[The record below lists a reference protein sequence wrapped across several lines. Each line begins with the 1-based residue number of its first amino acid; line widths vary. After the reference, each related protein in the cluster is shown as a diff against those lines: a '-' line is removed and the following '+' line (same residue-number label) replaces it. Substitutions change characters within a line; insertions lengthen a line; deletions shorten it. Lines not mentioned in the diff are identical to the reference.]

1 LAHPIGPPWIAS
13 NLATIAKGYHN
24 KYMHKL
30 GCVHETRFLCRVRL
44 ARSARCF
51 WSLFLLFAPA
61 LVAAETTTSP
71 QKTAHSLTFER
82 DVRPIL
88 RAHCLDCHGNQNVR
102 KGGLDMRLRRL
113 MVKGGESG
121 PVISPGHPEES
132 YLLDRVKAREMPPGD
147 QKLSSAEIAVL
158 ETWIQEGARTAQKEP
173 AEISAA
179 ALITAEDRDFWCF
192 RPIRRPP
199 IPRFAPSDR
208 IRTPIDAL
216 LMAALKPKQLAFSPE
231 ADRRTLVR
239 RLSLDLLGLPPAPAE
254 LDAFLTDTSPNA
266 YERLVDRMLA
276 SPHYGERWGRHWL
289 DVAGYAD
296 SEGFDD
302 QDVPRPEAFHF
313 RDYVI
318 RAFNANKPFDQFV
331 AEQLAGDEMLPPQK
345 GDLTPEAIEKLSA
358 TGFLRMAAD
367 GTANSNTPA
376 AANQNIADT
385 IKIVSTSLLGLSVG
399 CAQCHD
405 HRYDPILQDDYY
417 RLRAVFEPAL
427 NWKNWRVPSQRRVS
441 LYTQADRARVA
452 AVNQEASAAAAK
464 VAEKERRYVAE
475 ALEKELSKFAPS
487 VAKELRTALD
497 TPVPKRTAA
506 QNQLLSQ
513 HPSVNISAGLLS
525 QFNPAADAELQKER
539 AKVAAIQAR
548 APVEDFLRVLT
559 ENPGE
564 LPPTYLFYRGEF
576 GQPRQEEEPGDL
588 TVCVAEGSTGII
600 PRRNAKRATSG
611 RRVAYAQRLMSGR
624 HPLVGR
630 VLVNRI
636 WLHHFGRGLVATPAD
651 FGRMGER
658 PTNPELLD
666 WLADEFATS
675 GWNLK
680 RLQRQIVTSTA
691 YRQSSART
699 PERET
704 ADPDN
709 LLLSRMNVRRLDA
722 EVVRDCV
729 LTTSGSF
736 YGRMSG
742 RPVPVREDAVG
753 QIVVGVDTKVGANE
767 PGAEVPIGAEAFRRS
782 VYIEVRRSRPLALLR
797 TFDLPVMETNCD
809 RRVPSTSAPQALMLM
824 NSEFALSQANR
835 FAMRLQ
841 RDTGT
846 DPRLQV
852 ARAFEIAFA
861 RPATQAEV
869 AESVAF
875 LERQAK
881 ELKVPPAAAGTPK
894 HHPAP
899 AEPALQPL
907 TDFCQALISSNE
919 FLYSD

>member
-1 LAHPIGPPWIAS
+1 
-13 NLATIAKGYHN
+13 
-24 KYMHKL
+24 MHKL
-30 GCVHETRFLCRVRL
+30 GCVARWGSSPIVTRS
-44 ARSARCF
+44 RSWFC
-51 WSLFLLFAPA
+51 SLVLLFAPA
-61 LVAAETTTSP
+61 VLPAETIEP
-71 QKTAHSLTFER
+71 LKKAVRPLTFER
-82 DVRPIL
+82 DIRPIL
-88 RAHCLDCHGNQNVR
+88 RVHCLDCHGNQNVR
-102 KGGLDMRLRRL
+102 KGALDMRLRRL

-121 PVISPGHPEES
+121 PALTPGRPDES
-132 YLLDRVKAREMPPGD
+132 YLLDRVKSGEMPPGD
-147 QKLSSAEIAVL
+147 QKLSSAEIAVI
-158 ETWIQEGARTAQKEP
+158 ETWIREGAPTAQKEP
-173 AEISAA
+173 TEIGAA

-192 RPIRRPP
+192 RRIRRPP
-199 IPRFAPSDR
+199 IPRFGANDR

-216 LMAALKPKQLAFSPE
+216 LIAALQPKQLTFSPE

-254 LDAFLTDTSPNA
+254 VEAFLADTSPDP

-302 QDVPRPEAFHF
+302 QDVPRSEAFHF

-331 AEQLAGDEMLPPQK
+331 AEQLAGDELLPPQK
-345 GDLTPEAIEKLSA
+345 GDLTPEAIERLSA

-367 GTANSNTPA
+367 GTASANTPA

-475 ALEKELSKFAPS
+475 ALEKELSKFAAS
-487 VAKELRTALD
+487 VAKELKAALD
-497 TPVPKRTAA
+497 TPAPKRTAA
-506 QNQLLSQ
+506 QNQLLSL
-513 HPSVNISAGLLS
+513 HPSVNISPGLLS
-525 QFNPAADAELQKER
+525 QYNPTADTDLQKDR

-564 LPPTYLFYRGEF
+564 LPPTLLFYRGEF

-588 TVCVAEGSTGII
+588 TVCAAAGESGAI
-600 PRRNAKRATSG
+600 PRRDSNAPTSG
-611 RRVAYAQRLMSGR
+611 RRLAYARRLMSGK

-636 WLHHFGRGLVATPAD
+636 WLHHFGRGLVSTPAD

-680 RLQRQIVTSTA
+680 RLQRLIVTSTA

-699 PERET
+699 AR
-704 ADPDN
+704 A
-709 LLLSRMNVRRLDA
+709 RR
-722 EVVRDCV
+722 
-729 LTTSGSF
+729 
-736 YGRMSG
+736 
-742 RPVPVREDAVG
+742 
-753 QIVVGVDTKVGANE
+753 
-767 PGAEVPIGAEAFRRS
+767 
-782 VYIEVRRSRPLALLR
+782 RRSR
-797 TFDLPVMETNCD
+797 
-809 RRVPSTSAPQALMLM
+809 
-824 NSEFALSQANR
+824 
-835 FAMRLQ
+835 
-841 RDTGT
+841 
-846 DPRLQV
+846 
-852 ARAFEIAFA
+852 
-861 RPATQAEV
+861 
-869 AESVAF
+869 
-875 LERQAK
+875 
-881 ELKVPPAAAGTPK
+881 
-894 HHPAP
+894 
-899 AEPALQPL
+899 
-907 TDFCQALISSNE
+907 
-919 FLYSD
+919 

>member
-1 LAHPIGPPWIAS
+1 
-13 NLATIAKGYHN
+13 
-24 KYMHKL
+24 MHKL
-30 GCVHETRFLCRVRL
+30 GCVARWGLSPIATRSGSWFCSVV
-44 ARSARCF
+44 
-51 WSLFLLFAPA
+51 LLFAPA
-61 LVAAETTTSP
+61 VLPAETIES
-71 QKTAHSLTFER
+71 QKKAARPLTFER
-82 DVRPIL
+82 DIRPIL
-88 RAHCLDCHGNQNVR
+88 RVHCLDCHGNKNVR
-102 KGGLDMRLRRL
+102 KGALDMRLRRL

-121 PVISPGHPEES
+121 PALSPGHPDQS
-132 YLLDRVKAREMPPGD
+132 YLLDRVKSGEMPPGD
-147 QKLSSAEIAVL
+147 QKLASAEIAVI
-158 ETWIQEGARTAQKEP
+158 ETWIREGAPTAQKEP
-173 AEISAA
+173 TEINAA
-179 ALITAEDRDFWCF
+179 TLITAEDRDFWCF
-192 RPIRRPP
+192 RPIRRPSLP
-199 IPRFAPSDR
+199 HFAAHDR
-208 IRTPIDAL
+208 IRTPIDAIL
-216 LMAALKPKQLAFSPE
+216 IAALKPRQLTFSPE

-254 LDAFLTDTSPNA
+254 VEAFLADTSPDA

-302 QDVPRPEAFHF
+302 QDVPRSEAFHF

-318 RAFNANKPFDQFV
+318 QAFNANKPFDQFV
-331 AEQLAGDEMLPPQK
+331 AEQLAGDELLPPQK

-367 GTANSNTPA
+367 GTASANTPA

-441 LYTQADRARVA
+441 LYTQADRARVV

-475 ALEKELSKFAPS
+475 ALEKELSKLAAP
-487 VAKELRTALD
+487 VAKELKTALD
-497 TPVPKRTAA
+497 TPSPKRTTA
-506 QNQLLSQ
+506 QNQLLSL
-513 HPSVNISAGLLS
+513 HPSVNISPGLLS
-525 QFNPAADAELQKER
+525 QYNPTADADLQKDR
-539 AKVAAIQAR
+539 AKVVAIQAR

-564 LPPTYLFYRGEF
+564 LPPTFLFYRGEF

-588 TVCVAEGSTGII
+588 TVCADAGKSGTI
-600 PRRNAKRATSG
+600 PRRDSKRPTSG
-611 RRVAYAQRLMSGR
+611 RRLAYAQRLMSGK

-636 WLHHFGRGLVATPAD
+636 WLHHFGRGLVSTPAD

-658 PTNPELLD
+658 PTHPELLD

-680 RLQRQIVTSTA
+680 RLQRLIVTSTA

-699 PERET
+699 PERDA

-729 LTTSGSF
+729 LTASGSLF
-736 YGRMSG
+736 DRMSG

-767 PGAEVPIGAEAFRRS
+767 PGAEIPIGTEESRRS

-809 RRVPSTSAPQALMLM
+809 RRVASTSAPQALMLM

-835 FAMRLQ
+835 FAQRLH
-841 RDTGT
+841 RDPGT
-846 DPRLQV
+846 NSRLQV
-852 ARAFEIAFA
+852 AKAFEIAFG
-861 RPATQAEV
+861 RPATKREID
-869 AESVAF
+869 ESVAF
-875 LERQAK
+875 LERQTE
-881 ELKVPPAAAGTPK
+881 ELKARPAAAGTPK

-899 AEPALQPL
+899 AQPALQPL

>member
-1 LAHPIGPPWIAS
+1 
-13 NLATIAKGYHN
+13 
-24 KYMHKL
+24 MHKS
-30 GCVHETRFLCRVRL
+30 GCVHKTGTNCRPPL
-44 ARSARCF
+44 TRSAHCI
-51 WSLFLLFAPA
+51 SCLLLLFAPA

-71 QKTAHSLTFER
+71 QKAGHPLTFER

-102 KGGLDMRLRRL
+102 KGSLDMRLRRL
-113 MVKGGESG
+113 LVKGGESG
-121 PVISPGHPEES
+121 PAISPGQPDES
-132 YLLDRVKAREMPPGD
+132 YLLDRVKAGEMPPGD
-147 QKLSSAEIAVL
+147 QKLSSTEIAVL
-158 ETWIQEGARTAQKEP
+158 ETWIREGARTAQKEP

-199 IPRFAPSDR
+199 VPHFAPSDR

-216 LMAALKPKQLAFSPE
+216 LLAALKPKRLAFSHD
-231 ADRRTLVR
+231 AGRRTLIR
-239 RLSLDLLGLPPAPAE
+239 RLSLDLLGLPPAPSE
-254 LDAFLTDTSPNA
+254 VQAFLADTSPDA

-302 QDVPRPEAFHF
+302 QDVPRPEAFHY
-313 RDYVI
+313 RDYVV
-318 RAFNANKPFDQFV
+318 RAFNANKRFDQFV
-331 AEQLAGDEMLPPQK
+331 AEQLAGDELLPPQK

-358 TGFLRMAAD
+358 TGYLRMAAD

-385 IKIVSTSLLGLSVG
+385 IKIVSTSLLGVSVG

-441 LYTQADRARVA
+441 LYTQADRARVT

-464 VAEKERRYVAE
+464 VAENERRYVAE

-487 VAKELRTALD
+487 VAKELKAALD
-497 TPVPKRTAA
+497 TPAPKRTAA

-513 HPSVNISAGLLS
+513 HPSVNISPGLLS
-525 QFNPAADAELQKER
+525 QYNPAADAELQKER
-539 AKVAAIQAR
+539 SKVAAIQAR

-564 LPPTYLFYRGEF
+564 VPPTYLFYRGEF

-588 TVCVAEGSTGII
+588 TVCAAEGGTGTI
-600 PRRNAKRATSG
+600 PRRDAGRPTSG
-611 RRVAYAQRLMSGR
+611 RRLAYAQRLTSGK

-651 FGRMGER
+651 FGRLGER

-666 WLADEFATS
+666 WLADEFAAS

-680 RLQRQIVTSTA
+680 RLQRLIVTSTV

-699 PERET
+699 PERDA

-709 LLLSRMNVRRLDA
+709 LLLSRMNIRRLDA

-729 LTTSGSF
+729 LTASGSL
-736 YGRMSG
+736 YDRMSG

-767 PGAEVPIGAEAFRRS
+767 PGAEVPIGAEEFRRS

-835 FAMRLQ
+835 FAKRLQ
-841 RDTGT
+841 REART

-852 ARAFEIAFA
+852 AKAFEIAFA
-861 RPATQAEV
+861 RSATPGEID
-869 AESVAF
+869 ESVAF
-875 LERQAK
+875 LAHQSQ
-881 ELKVPPAAAGTPK
+881 ELKPRPAAAGTPK
-894 HHPAP
+894 HHPAL
-899 AEPALQPL
+899 AELALQPL

>member
-1 LAHPIGPPWIAS
+1 LSLKLALSGRCV
-13 NLATIAKGYHN
+13 
-24 KYMHKL
+24 L
-30 GCVHETRFLCRVRL
+30 GVL
-44 ARSARCF
+44 
-51 WSLFLLFAPA
+51 LLFAPA
-61 LVAAETTTSP
+61 VVAADATGSP
-71 QKTAHSLTFER
+71 KKTPHSLTFER

-102 KGGLDMRLRRL
+102 KGGLDMRLCRL

-121 PVISPGHPEES
+121 SAVAPGHPEES
-132 YLLDRVKAREMPPGD
+132 YLLDRVKAGEMPPGD

-158 ETWIQEGARTAQKEP
+158 ETWIREGARTAQKEP
-173 AEISAA
+173 AEITAA
-179 ALITAEDRDFWCF
+179 TLITAVDRDFWCF

-216 LMAALKPKQLAFSPE
+216 LMNALKPKLAFSPE
-231 ADRRTLVR
+231 ADRRTLIR
-239 RLSLDLLGLPPAPAE
+239 RVSLDLLGLPPAPAE
-254 LDAFLTDTSPNA
+254 VVAFLADTSPDA

-302 QDVPRPEAFHF
+302 QDIPRSDAFHY
-313 RDYVI
+313 RDYAI

-331 AEQLAGDEMLPPQK
+331 AEQLAGDELLPPQK
-345 GDLTPEAIEKLSA
+345 GDLTLEAIEKLSA

-367 GTANSNTPA
+367 GTANTNTPA

-385 IKIVSTSLLGLSVG
+385 IKIVSTSLLGVSVG

-405 HRYDPILQDDYY
+405 HRNDPILQDDYY

-487 VAKELRTALD
+487 VAKELKAALD
-497 TPVPKRTAA
+497 TPAPKRTPA
-506 QNQLLSQ
+506 QNQLLSL
-513 HPSVNISAGLLS
+513 HPSVNISPGLLS
-525 QFNPAADAELQKER
+525 QYNPAADADLQKDR

-548 APVEDFLRVLT
+548 APVEDFVRVLT

-564 LPPTYLFYRGEF
+564 LPPTFLFYRGEF

-588 TVCVAEGSTGII
+588 TVCAAAGESGAI
-600 PRRNAKRATSG
+600 PRRDSKRPTSG
-611 RRVAYAQRLMSGR
+611 RRLAYAQRLMAGK

-636 WLHHFGRGLVATPAD
+636 WLHHFGRGLVSTPAD

-680 RLQRQIVTSTA
+680 RLQRLIVTSTA

-699 PERET
+699 PERDA

-722 EVVRDCV
+722 EAVRDCV
-729 LTTSGSF
+729 LTASGSLF
-736 YGRMSG
+736 DRMSG

-753 QIVVGVDTKVGANE
+753 QIVVGIDTKVGANE
-767 PGAEVPIGAEAFRRS
+767 PGAEVPIGAEELRRS

-835 FAMRLQ
+835 FARRLE
-841 RDTGT
+841 RDAGT
-846 DPRLQV
+846 DPRLEV

-861 RPATQAEV
+861 RTATQAEID
-869 AESVAF
+869 ESVAF

-881 ELKVPPAAAGTPK
+881 ELKARPAAAGTPK
-894 HHPAP
+894 LHPAP
-899 AEPALQPL
+899 AEPTMQPL